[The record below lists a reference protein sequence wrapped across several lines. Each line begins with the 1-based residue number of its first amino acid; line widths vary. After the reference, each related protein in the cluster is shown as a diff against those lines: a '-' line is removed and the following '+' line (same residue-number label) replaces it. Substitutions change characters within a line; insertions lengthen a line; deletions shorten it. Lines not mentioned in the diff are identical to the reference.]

1 MTRDE
6 AIYKAQEIFESR
18 GSLRAMSDLV
28 DFLEALGL
36 IKLETPTDKD
46 RIAAAGRL
54 VGMYTVV
61 DVNLAGA
68 NRSGKITEEG
78 AYEILDILTKSGF
91 KITKEPT

>member
-6 AIYKAQEIFESR
+6 AARILENRHWNNPLAF
-18 GSLRAMSDLV
+18 V
-28 DFLEALGL
+28 DSLEALGL
-36 IKLETPTDKD
+36 LKLETTADKD

-61 DVNLAGA
+61 DVNMAGA
-68 NRSGKITEEG
+68 NRSAKITEAG

-91 KITKEPT
+91 KITREPT